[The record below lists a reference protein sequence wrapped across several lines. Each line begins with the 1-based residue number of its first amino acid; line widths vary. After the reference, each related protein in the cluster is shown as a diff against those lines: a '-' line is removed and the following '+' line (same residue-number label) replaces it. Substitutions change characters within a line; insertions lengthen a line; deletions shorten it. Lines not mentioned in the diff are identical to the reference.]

1 MRAPERAMTKEVAN
15 IVSKIHTVFSSVHN
29 QAISTTIQQAAGR

>member
-15 IVSKIHTVFSSVHN
+15 IVSKIHMVLFQLLQLDSSLFSDC
-29 QAISTTIQQAAGR
+29 